1 MSPCLREAKVLRGWA
16 ADMRSV
22 TETMEGEAA
31 SGFVAP
37 ACPWPVDIGHL
48 RRFTMGDRSLERE
61 VLGLYADEI
70 PRRLE
75 ALRHSATDNEWR
87 MAAHTLKGSSR
98 AVGAWQVA
106 TLAQNAERIVGP
118 QVMPDRQLAVAMIEQ
133 AAAEVLA
140 YIEVLAAGEG
150 IEGLK
155 RSA

>member
-1 MSPCLREAKVLRGWA
+1 
-16 ADMRSV
+16 
-22 TETMEGEAA
+22 
-31 SGFVAP
+31 
-37 ACPWPVDIGHL
+37 
-48 RRFTMGDRSLERE
+48 MGDRSLERE